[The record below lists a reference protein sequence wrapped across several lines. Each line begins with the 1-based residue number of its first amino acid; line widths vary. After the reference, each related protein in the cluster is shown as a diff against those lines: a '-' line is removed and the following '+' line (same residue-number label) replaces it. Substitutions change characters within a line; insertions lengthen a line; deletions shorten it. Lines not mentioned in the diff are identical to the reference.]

1 MFNRD
6 KMNKTLLIFAV
17 LFVIQSRAGYIQTT
31 DLLTDF
37 NNINYVRQLE
47 FSFKLENALTKDAG
61 FVIHSP
67 IDLGSTNIVSE
78 YKMHN
83 PTKCSDSIWISATIM

>member
-1 MFNRD
+1 
-6 KMNKTLLIFAV
+6 MNFCKGVILYIFYVLIS
-17 LFVIQSRAGYIQTT
+17 QSRAGYIQTT

-67 IDLGSTNIVSE
+67 IDLGSTNIISE

-83 PTKCSDSIWISATIM
+83 PTKCSDSLWISATIM

>member
-1 MFNRD
+1 MFNR
-6 KMNKTLLIFAV
+6 KMNKTLLIFAA

-47 FSFKLENALTKDAG
+47 FSFKLENGLT
-61 FVIHSP
+61 
-67 IDLGSTNIVSE
+67 
-78 YKMHN
+78 
-83 PTKCSDSIWISATIM
+83 